1 MLSPSAGATTTPDPE
16 AGPLAVLRPWLER
29 AAGRPIVLAVSGGP
43 DSMAMMHLAA
53 SAGVTAAMLH
63 VATVDHGLRD
73 EARAEAEAVVEQ
85 ARLLGLPAHVLAWTG
100 PKPASRIQAAA
111 REARYRLLFAE
122 AGRLGAGC
130 VMSAHTL
137 DDQAETV
144 LQRLVHG
151 SGLRGLGAIR
161 PERRIGEV
169 ALVRPL
175 LDVPKAV
182 LLELCRAQGWP
193 YFSDPSN
200 QDIRY
205 GRVRVRAIMRALA
218 GEGLTADRL
227 ATVAQRLQRAEQ
239 ALEHQ
244 AEAAARRLMHSTGHG
259 LIAIDT
265 VGFLAEPEEIR
276 IRLLLRAAGAVTG
289 EAAAE
294 PRLER
299 AEAAERRIAALAP
312 GARLRA
318 SFGGALFTVAKGEI
332 VFGREPERRRGR
344 APEAAEK
351 SPS

>member
-1 MLSPSAGATTTPDPE
+1 M
-16 AGPLAVLRPWLER
+16 LRPWLLR
-29 AAGRPIVLAVSGGP
+29 AAGRPVLLAVSGGP

-53 SAGVTAAMLH
+53 CAGVVEAGMLH

-73 EARAEAEAVVEQ
+73 NARAEAEAVAEQ
-85 ARLLGLPAHVLAWTG
+85 ARLLGLPAHLLAWAG

-122 AGRLGAGC
+122 AKRLGAGC
-130 VMSAHTL
+130 VMTAHTL

-161 PERRIGEV
+161 PERQIGGLS
-169 ALVRPL
+169 LVRPL

-182 LLELCRAQGWP
+182 LLDLCRAQGWP

-205 GRVRVRAIMRALA
+205 GRVRVRSIMRALA
-218 GEGLTADRL
+218 GEGLTAERL
-227 ATVAQRLQRAEQ
+227 AGVARRLQRAEQ

-244 AEAAARRLMHSTGHG
+244 VEAAASRLIRENGPG
-259 LIAIDT
+259 LVAIDAT
-265 VGFLAEPEEIR
+265 GFLAEPEEIR
-276 IRLLLRAAGAVTG
+276 IRLLLRAASAVTG
-289 EAAAE
+289 EAPE

-299 AEAAERRIAALAP
+299 AEAAERRIATMAP

-318 SFGGALFTVAKGEI
+318 SFGGTVFTVAKGEI
-332 VFGREPERRRGR
+332 VLSREPDRQRGR
-344 APEAAEK
+344 PGEAAEK
-351 SPS
+351 PAP